1 MAFKPEDN
9 APLSAE
15 LGRRGEKEKQN
26 PSAEEG
32 ARSRLGGG
40 ESCSLQIQQST
51 WLHGVVGHVK
61 GLSGASTNINHTS
74 RPAHSS
80 AAQPGSPEKA
90 LGVLGGAEAGCR
102 RASLF
107 RMPLCAPS
115 LMHLPPRGSVSGSL
129 RSETWTALT
138 AGSTPAGPCGH
149 RRSGLAWE
157 ETLPRSLA
165 RLLGRR
171 VDERKMKA
179 RAPPPPGKPAAPD
192 VHGGWKPSRDVS
204 PGPQQKVLNMREDL
218 GRRVVD
224 ITVVLPSG
232 LEKETVVNGS
242 HAMMDLLVELCLQNH
257 LNPST
262 HALEIRSSENQ
273 QPLSFKPNT
282 LVGTLNV
289 HTVFLKEKVPEAKVK
304 AGPSKVPEKTVRLV
318 VNYLRTQKAVVRVSP
333 VVPLAA
339 ILPLICAKC
348 GVSPEHVVLLR
359 DDVTGDELEL
369 SKSLSELGIKELY
382 AWDNKRETF
391 RKSSFGSDETDKE
404 KKKILGFFK
413 VNKRSSSKGCLTTPN
428 SPSVNSRST
437 TLGPSL
443 SLSSISGVSVKSDL
457 KKRRAP
463 PPPSGPRA
471 GPPMQDKASEKVS
484 LGSQADFQK
493 KKRRAPAPPPPQPPP
508 PSPLVPARTEDREEG
523 RKGRTGVGRQ
533 VPQKP
538 PRGAARGPPQLEL
551 PPPPPYPPPAAE
563 AGPPGCSG
571 TGAASLASDPR
582 PTLSLPL
589 GPGSPCSV
597 DGVPPVPP
605 EAEETVS
612 VGSCI
617 ASEDTTEDSGVM
629 SSPSDGISLDSQHDS
644 MKSKD
649 KWTTDQEDC
658 SDQDLVGTPE
668 LGPPKS
674 PSWERSSSGGWP
686 PRSETAASGE
696 HEDLRLSRWPQ
707 DTLAEPEEELGE
719 MENRSALS
727 NSAHGCPRDAAI
739 LDGDEEPIPVT
750 FIGEVLDDPVDAGL
764 FSNRNNNAG
773 SSDTGSTHSTKAPLP
788 PCQAAPGQ
796 QPGMGRAATPDPPSP
811 SEDAGKE
818 TKPAASSTWKD
829 VNPNK
834 TEPQTTSAPAL
845 HTRALDAREGKAS
858 GSAPSRTPPATGRLD
873 SQPVRETEGGAN
885 SDVSTPP
892 SWYQRGQHPGGSYG
906 LKYGLTTYKIVPP
919 KSEMRCYDRGV
930 SLSTGAIKI
939 DELGNLVSPQAP
951 VGRTLV
957 PGAPSLEAEPQPIG
971 KVKEFWRSNSTEE
984 PLGQPTGGSAKR
996 TPTPSTPAKPQPQEG
1011 RPRAEPT
1018 SPDPKGTVPPPHP
1031 EDGGPLEE
1039 RRSWPPTAA
1048 PRPEKVTAANTAEV
1062 HFLKPQRRTSSQYMA
1077 SAIAKRIG
1085 TQKVHLE
1092 TRVGNDGEGSA
1103 VGAHPGAHTGSPYR
1117 RSSTQDCPAGVLRNS
1132 HVPLVTASP
1141 RDQGPP
1147 GRSCGLSQRQ
1157 SASNQRTRSASDP
1170 RCTPDTTSPPP
1181 PCSGDDQT
1189 PGPALVNGSRWVPVP
1204 SEPPHSPR
1212 EIGTN
1217 GHAGREPLGR
1227 EEKPRLL
1234 STDAL
1239 ETDGTQP
1246 ASIFGPKKR
1255 FRPVV
1260 QRPAPKDMSLH
1271 SALMEAIHSAGGKDG
1286 LRKIAEHSPERGP
1299 KTPSHAEADSER
1311 SALLAAIRGHRGAC
1325 SLRKVSSS
1333 ASEELQSF
1341 RDAVLS
1347 AHGSGPPGPEDL
1359 GVQFPAAPPP
1369 PPPPATQTPITSR
1382 TAPRASSGP
1391 LSSPGDARQALL
1403 DAIRSGT
1410 GAARLRK
1417 VPLLV

>member
-1 MAFKPEDN
+1 MDA
-9 APLSAE
+9 
-15 LGRRGEKEKQN
+15 
-26 PSAEEG
+26 
-32 ARSRLGGG
+32 AR
-40 ESCSLQIQQST
+40 
-51 WLHGVVGHVK
+51 
-61 GLSGASTNINHTS
+61 A
-74 RPAHSS
+74 S
-80 AAQPGSPEKA
+80 AAK
-90 LGVLGGAEAGCR
+90 
-102 RASLF
+102 
-107 RMPLCAPS
+107 
-115 LMHLPPRGSVSGSL
+115 PPTG
-129 RSETWTALT
+129 
-138 AGSTPAGPCGH
+138 
-149 RRSGLAWE
+149 
-157 ETLPRSLA
+157 
-165 RLLGRR
+165 
-171 VDERKMKA
+171 RKMKA
-179 RAPPPPGKPAAPD
+179 RAPPPPGKPASPD
-192 VHGGWKPSRDVS
+192 VHGGWKPPHDVS
-204 PGPQQKVLNMREDL
+204 PGPQRKVLNMREDL

-304 AGPSKVPEKTVRLV
+304 AGPPKVPEKTVRLV

-333 VVPLAA
+333 EVPLAA

-382 AWDNKRETF
+382 AWDNKRVLLTKTQSEPALSCRETF

-413 VNKRSSSKGCLTTPN
+413 VNKRSSSKAPQIGQPGADSDEEAKTTLRRGSNGCLTTPN

-471 GPPMQDKASEKVS
+471 GPPVQDKASEKVS

-523 RKGRTGVGRQ
+523 RKGRTV
-533 VPQKP
+533 
-538 PRGAARGPPQLEL
+538 
-551 PPPPPYPPPAAE
+551 
-563 AGPPGCSG
+563 
-571 TGAASLASDPR
+571 
-582 PTLSLPL
+582 SLPL

-612 VGSCI
+612 VGSCF

-644 MKSKD
+644 TKSRD

-658 SDQDLVGTPE
+658 SDQDLAGTPE

-686 PRSETAASGE
+686 PRSETAASRE
-696 HEDLRLSRWPQ
+696 HEDLRVSRWPQ
-707 DTLAEPEEELGE
+707 DTLAEPEEELEETEDG
-719 MENRSALS
+719 SVLS

-796 QPGMGRAATPDPPSP
+796 QPGTGRAATPDPPSP

-845 HTRALDAREGKAS
+845 HTRALDAKEGEVR
-858 GSAPSRTPPATGRLD
+858 GSAPRGTPPATI
-873 SQPVRETEGGAN
+873 RETEGDAN

-919 KSEMRCYDRGV
+919 KSEMRCYDRGA

-951 VGRTLV
+951 AGRTIV
-957 PGAPSLEAEPQPIG
+957 PGAPTLEAEPQPIG

-984 PLGQPTGGSAKR
+984 PLGQPAGGSAKR

-1018 SPDPKGTVPPPHP
+1018 SPDPKGTVPPLHP
-1031 EDGGPLEE
+1031 EDGGALEE
-1039 RRSWPPTAA
+1039 RRSGPPTAA
-1048 PRPEKVTAANTAEV
+1048 PRPEKVTTTNTAEV
-1062 HFLKPQRRTSSQYMA
+1062 RFLKPQRRTSSQYMA

-1103 VGAHPGAHTGSPYR
+1103 VGAHPGVHAGSPYG
-1117 RSSTQDCPAGVLRNS
+1117 RSSTQDCPAGVLRSS

-1147 GRSCGLSQRQ
+1147 GRGCGLSQRQ
-1157 SASNQRTRSASDP
+1157 SSRNERTRSASDP

-1204 SEPPHSPR
+1204 GEPPHSPR
-1212 EIGTN
+1212 ETGTN
-1217 GHAGREPLGR
+1217 GHAGRESLGR
-1227 EEKPRLL
+1227 EEKPHLL

-1239 ETDGTQP
+1239 EADGTQP

-1260 QRPAPKDMSLH
+1260 QRPAPKDTSLH
-1271 SALMEAIHSAGGKDG
+1271 SALMEAIHSAGGKDR
-1286 LRKIAEHSPERGP
+1286 LRKVAEHSPQQGP

-1325 SLRKVSSS
+1325 GLRKVSSS

-1359 GVQFPAAPPP
+1359 GVHFPAAPPP

-1382 TAPRASSGP
+1382 TASRASSGP
-1391 LSSPGDARQALL
+1391 PSSPGDARQALL
-1403 DAIRSGT
+1403 AAIRSGT

>member
-1 MAFKPEDN
+1 MV
-9 APLSAE
+9 PL
-15 LGRRGEKEKQN
+15 
-26 PSAEEG
+26 
-32 ARSRLGGG
+32 
-40 ESCSLQIQQST
+40 
-51 WLHGVVGHVK
+51 
-61 GLSGASTNINHTS
+61 LS
-74 RPAHSS
+74 PCVL
-80 AAQPGSPEKA
+80 SP
-90 LGVLGGAEAGCR
+90 
-102 RASLF
+102 
-107 RMPLCAPS
+107 
-115 LMHLPPRGSVSGSL
+115 PPR
-129 RSETWTALT
+129 
-138 AGSTPAGPCGH
+138 
-149 RRSGLAWE
+149 
-157 ETLPRSLA
+157 
-165 RLLGRR
+165 
-171 VDERKMKA
+171 RKMKA
-179 RAPPPPGKPAAPD
+179 RAPPPPGKPASPD
-192 VHGGWKPSRDVS
+192 VHGGWKPPHDVS
-204 PGPQQKVLNMREDL
+204 PGPQRKVLNMREDL

-304 AGPSKVPEKTVRLV
+304 AGPPKVPEVSSTGDPLSPKGACG
-318 VNYLRTQKAVVRVSP
+318 YLRSVEAVVRVSP
-333 VVPLAA
+333 EVPLAA

-413 VNKRSSSKGCLTTPN
+413 VNKRSSSKAPQIGQSGADSDEEAKTTLRRGSNGCLTTPN
-428 SPSVNSRST
+428 CPSVNSRST

-471 GPPMQDKASEKVS
+471 GPPVQDKASEKVS

-563 AGPPGCSG
+563 AGLPGCSG

-612 VGSCI
+612 VGSCF

-644 MKSKD
+644 TKSRD

-658 SDQDLVGTPE
+658 SDQDLAGTPE

-686 PRSETAASGE
+686 PRSETAASRE
-696 HEDLRLSRWPQ
+696 HEDLRVSRWPQ
-707 DTLAEPEEELGE
+707 DTLAEPEEELEETEDG
-719 MENRSALS
+719 SVLS

-796 QPGMGRAATPDPPSP
+796 QPGTGRAATPDPPSP

-845 HTRALDAREGKAS
+845 HTLPWMQRRARYVVLLPEGRHPPPSGREG
-858 GSAPSRTPPATGRLD
+858 D
-873 SQPVRETEGGAN
+873 AN

-919 KSEMRCYDRGV
+919 KSEMRCYDRGA

-951 VGRTLV
+951 AGRTIV
-957 PGAPSLEAEPQPIG
+957 PGAPTLEAEPQPIG

-984 PLGQPTGGSAKR
+984 PLGQPAGGSAKR

-1018 SPDPKGTVPPPHP
+1018 SPDPKGTVPPLHP
-1031 EDGGPLEE
+1031 EDGGALEE
-1039 RRSWPPTAA
+1039 QRSGPPTAA
-1048 PRPEKVTAANTAEV
+1048 PRPEKVTTTNTAEV
-1062 HFLKPQRRTSSQYMA
+1062 RFLKPQRRTSSQYMA

-1103 VGAHPGAHTGSPYR
+1103 VGAHPGAHAGSPYG
-1117 RSSTQDCPAGVLRNS
+1117 RSSTQDCPAGVLRSS

-1157 SASNQRTRSASDP
+1157 SSRNQRTRSASDP

-1204 SEPPHSPR
+1204 GEPPHSPR
-1212 EIGTN
+1212 ETGTN
-1217 GHAGREPLGR
+1217 GHAGRESLGR
-1227 EEKPRLL
+1227 EEKPHLL

-1239 ETDGTQP
+1239 EADGTQP

-1260 QRPAPKDMSLH
+1260 QRPAPKDTSLH
-1271 SALMEAIHSAGGKDG
+1271 SALMEAIHSAGGKDR
-1286 LRKIAEHSPERGP
+1286 LRKVAEHSPQQGP

-1325 SLRKVSSS
+1325 GLRKVSSS

-1369 PPPPATQTPITSR
+1369 PPPPPPATQTPITSR
-1382 TAPRASSGP
+1382 TASRASSGP
-1391 LSSPGDARQALL
+1391 PSSPGDARQALL
-1403 DAIRSGT
+1403 AAIRSGT

>member
-1 MAFKPEDN
+1 MDA
-9 APLSAE
+9 
-15 LGRRGEKEKQN
+15 
-26 PSAEEG
+26 
-32 ARSRLGGG
+32 AR
-40 ESCSLQIQQST
+40 
-51 WLHGVVGHVK
+51 
-61 GLSGASTNINHTS
+61 A
-74 RPAHSS
+74 S
-80 AAQPGSPEKA
+80 AAK
-90 LGVLGGAEAGCR
+90 
-102 RASLF
+102 
-107 RMPLCAPS
+107 
-115 LMHLPPRGSVSGSL
+115 PPTG
-129 RSETWTALT
+129 
-138 AGSTPAGPCGH
+138 
-149 RRSGLAWE
+149 
-157 ETLPRSLA
+157 
-165 RLLGRR
+165 
-171 VDERKMKA
+171 RKMKA
-179 RAPPPPGKPAAPD
+179 RAPPPPGKPASPD

-304 AGPSKVPEKTVRLV
+304 AGPPKVPEKTVRLV

-413 VNKRSSSKGCLTTPN
+413 VNKRSSSKAPQIGQPGADSDEEAKSTLRRGSNGCLTTPN

-471 GPPMQDKASEKVS
+471 GPPVQDKASEKVS

-563 AGPPGCSG
+563 AGPPGCSE
-571 TGAASLASDPR
+571 TGAASLASDLR

-658 SDQDLVGTPE
+658 SDQDLAGTPE

-719 MENRSALS
+719 MEDRSALS

-764 FSNRNNNAG
+764 FSNRNNNAS
-773 SSDTGSTHSTKAPLP
+773 SSDTGSTHDTKAPLP
-788 PCQAAPGQ
+788 PCRAAPGQ
-796 QPGMGRAATPDPPSP
+796 QPGTGRAATPNPPSP
-811 SEDAGKE
+811 EDAGKE

-845 HTRALDAREGKAS
+845 HTRALDAREGKAR
-858 GSAPSRTPPATGRLD
+858 GSAPSGTPPATGRLD

-951 VGRTLV
+951 VGRTIV

-1117 RSSTQDCPAGVLRNS
+1117 SSTQDCPAGVLRNS

-1170 RCTPDTTSPPP
+1170 RCMPDTTSPPP

-1347 AHGSGPPGPEDL
+1347 AHGSGPPGPEDV
-1359 GVQFPAAPPP
+1359 GAQFPAAPPPP

-1382 TAPRASSGP
+1382 TASRASSGP

-1417 VPLLV
+1417 VPRDPKHLDVNCIHPLPPVISASDFADRANPADVETGAQDGEPAGTHWGRESGKDLWAWMITQKWSKLPVTVLKASRQTYGCVHGKGNRPHQGL

>member
-1 MAFKPEDN
+1 MVTCAVTDSWSP
-9 APLSAE
+9 PLIVCH
-15 LGRRGEKEKQN
+15 L
-26 PSAEEG
+26 
-32 ARSRLGGG
+32 
-40 ESCSLQIQQST
+40 SLSSVT
-51 WLHGVVGHVK
+51 WR
-61 GLSGASTNINHTS
+61 T
-74 RPAHSS
+74 
-80 AAQPGSPEKA
+80 
-90 LGVLGGAEAGCR
+90 
-102 RASLF
+102 ASL
-107 RMPLCAPS
+107 
-115 LMHLPPRGSVSGSL
+115 
-129 RSETWTALT
+129 
-138 AGSTPAGPCGH
+138 
-149 RRSGLAWE
+149 
-157 ETLPRSLA
+157 
-165 RLLGRR
+165 
-171 VDERKMKA
+171 RKMKA
-179 RAPPPPGKPAAPD
+179 RAPPPPGKPASPD

-304 AGPSKVPEKTVRLV
+304 AGPPKVPEKTVRLV

-471 GPPMQDKASEKVS
+471 GPPVQDKASEKVS

-523 RKGRTGVGRQ
+523 RKGRTV
-533 VPQKP
+533 
-538 PRGAARGPPQLEL
+538 
-551 PPPPPYPPPAAE
+551 
-563 AGPPGCSG
+563 
-571 TGAASLASDPR
+571 
-582 PTLSLPL
+582 SLPL

-658 SDQDLVGTPE
+658 SDQDLAGTPE

-707 DTLAEPEEELGE
+707 DTLAEREEELGE

-796 QPGMGRAATPDPPSP
+796 QPGTGRAATPDPPSP

-1157 SASNQRTRSASDP
+1157 SASNQRTRSAYDP

-1369 PPPPATQTPITSR
+1369 PPPPPPATQTPITSR

>member
-1 MAFKPEDN
+1 MV
-9 APLSAE
+9 PL
-15 LGRRGEKEKQN
+15 
-26 PSAEEG
+26 
-32 ARSRLGGG
+32 
-40 ESCSLQIQQST
+40 
-51 WLHGVVGHVK
+51 
-61 GLSGASTNINHTS
+61 LS
-74 RPAHSS
+74 PCVL
-80 AAQPGSPEKA
+80 SP
-90 LGVLGGAEAGCR
+90 
-102 RASLF
+102 
-107 RMPLCAPS
+107 
-115 LMHLPPRGSVSGSL
+115 PPR
-129 RSETWTALT
+129 
-138 AGSTPAGPCGH
+138 
-149 RRSGLAWE
+149 
-157 ETLPRSLA
+157 
-165 RLLGRR
+165 
-171 VDERKMKA
+171 RKMKA
-179 RAPPPPGKPAAPD
+179 RAPPPPGKPASPD
-192 VHGGWKPSRDVS
+192 VHGGWKPPHDVS
-204 PGPQQKVLNMREDL
+204 PGPQRKVLNMREDL

-304 AGPSKVPEKTVRLV
+304 AGPPKVPEVSSTGDPLSPKGACG
-318 VNYLRTQKAVVRVSP
+318 YLRSVEAVVRVSP
-333 VVPLAA
+333 EVPLAA

-413 VNKRSSSKGCLTTPN
+413 VNKRSSSKAPQIGQSGADSDEEAKTTLRRGSNGCLTTPN
-428 SPSVNSRST
+428 CPSVNSRST

-471 GPPMQDKASEKVS
+471 GPPVQDKASEKVS

-563 AGPPGCSG
+563 AGLPGCSG

-612 VGSCI
+612 VGSCF

-644 MKSKD
+644 TKSRD

-658 SDQDLVGTPE
+658 SDQDLAGTPE

-686 PRSETAASGE
+686 PRSETAASRE
-696 HEDLRLSRWPQ
+696 HEDLRVSRWPQ
-707 DTLAEPEEELGE
+707 DTLAEPEEELEETEDG
-719 MENRSALS
+719 SVLS

-796 QPGMGRAATPDPPSP
+796 QPGTGRAATPDPPSP

-845 HTRALDAREGKAS
+845 HTLPWMQRRARYVVLLPEG
-858 GSAPSRTPPATGRLD
+858 RHPPI
-873 SQPVRETEGGAN
+873 RETEGDAN

-919 KSEMRCYDRGV
+919 KSEMRCYDRGA

-951 VGRTLV
+951 AGRTIV
-957 PGAPSLEAEPQPIG
+957 PGAPTLEAEPQPIG

-984 PLGQPTGGSAKR
+984 PLGQPAGGSAKR

-1018 SPDPKGTVPPPHP
+1018 SPDPKGTVPPLHP
-1031 EDGGPLEE
+1031 EDGGALEE
-1039 RRSWPPTAA
+1039 QRSGPPTAA
-1048 PRPEKVTAANTAEV
+1048 PRPEKVTTTNTAEV
-1062 HFLKPQRRTSSQYMA
+1062 RFLKPQRRTSSQYMA

-1103 VGAHPGAHTGSPYR
+1103 VGAHPGAHAGSPYG
-1117 RSSTQDCPAGVLRNS
+1117 RSSTQDCPAGVLRSS

-1157 SASNQRTRSASDP
+1157 SSRNQRTRSASDP

-1204 SEPPHSPR
+1204 GEPPHSPR
-1212 EIGTN
+1212 ETGTN
-1217 GHAGREPLGR
+1217 GHAGRESLGR
-1227 EEKPRLL
+1227 EEKPHLL

-1239 ETDGTQP
+1239 EADGTQP

-1260 QRPAPKDMSLH
+1260 QRPAPKDTSLH
-1271 SALMEAIHSAGGKDG
+1271 SALMEAIHSAGGKDR
-1286 LRKIAEHSPERGP
+1286 LRKVAEHSPQQGP

-1325 SLRKVSSS
+1325 GLRKVSSS

-1369 PPPPATQTPITSR
+1369 PPPPPPATQTPITSR
-1382 TAPRASSGP
+1382 TASRASSGP
-1391 LSSPGDARQALL
+1391 PSSPGDARQALL
-1403 DAIRSGT
+1403 AAIRSGT

>member
-1 MAFKPEDN
+1 MDA
-9 APLSAE
+9 
-15 LGRRGEKEKQN
+15 
-26 PSAEEG
+26 
-32 ARSRLGGG
+32 AR
-40 ESCSLQIQQST
+40 
-51 WLHGVVGHVK
+51 
-61 GLSGASTNINHTS
+61 A
-74 RPAHSS
+74 S
-80 AAQPGSPEKA
+80 AAK
-90 LGVLGGAEAGCR
+90 
-102 RASLF
+102 
-107 RMPLCAPS
+107 
-115 LMHLPPRGSVSGSL
+115 PPTG
-129 RSETWTALT
+129 
-138 AGSTPAGPCGH
+138 
-149 RRSGLAWE
+149 
-157 ETLPRSLA
+157 
-165 RLLGRR
+165 
-171 VDERKMKA
+171 RKMKA
-179 RAPPPPGKPAAPD
+179 RAPPPPGKPASPD
-192 VHGGWKPSRDVS
+192 VHGGWKPPHDVS
-204 PGPQQKVLNMREDL
+204 PGPQRKVLNMREDL

-304 AGPSKVPEKTVRLV
+304 AGPPKVPEKTVRLV

-333 VVPLAA
+333 EVPLAA

-471 GPPMQDKASEKVS
+471 GPPVQDKASEKVS

-563 AGPPGCSG
+563 AGLPGCSG

-612 VGSCI
+612 VGSCF

-644 MKSKD
+644 TKSRD

-658 SDQDLVGTPE
+658 SDQDLAGTPE

-686 PRSETAASGE
+686 PRSETAASRE
-696 HEDLRLSRWPQ
+696 HEDLRVSRWPQ
-707 DTLAEPEEELGE
+707 DTLAEPEEELEETEDG
-719 MENRSALS
+719 SVLS

-796 QPGMGRAATPDPPSP
+796 QPGTGRAATPDPPSP

-845 HTRALDAREGKAS
+845 HTRALDAKEGEVR
-858 GSAPSRTPPATGRLD
+858 GSAPRGTPPATI
-873 SQPVRETEGGAN
+873 RETEGDAN

-919 KSEMRCYDRGV
+919 KSEMRCYDRGA

-951 VGRTLV
+951 AGRTIV
-957 PGAPSLEAEPQPIG
+957 PGAPTLEAEPQPIG

-984 PLGQPTGGSAKR
+984 PLGQPAGGSAKR

-1018 SPDPKGTVPPPHP
+1018 SPDPKGTVPPLHP
-1031 EDGGPLEE
+1031 EDGGALEE
-1039 RRSWPPTAA
+1039 RRSGPPTAA
-1048 PRPEKVTAANTAEV
+1048 PRPEKVTTTNTAEV
-1062 HFLKPQRRTSSQYMA
+1062 RFLKPQRRTSSQYMA

-1103 VGAHPGAHTGSPYR
+1103 VGAHPGVHAGSPYG
-1117 RSSTQDCPAGVLRNS
+1117 RSSTQDCPAGVLRSS

-1147 GRSCGLSQRQ
+1147 GRGCGLSQRQ
-1157 SASNQRTRSASDP
+1157 SSRNERTRSASDP

-1204 SEPPHSPR
+1204 GEPPHSPR
-1212 EIGTN
+1212 ETGTN
-1217 GHAGREPLGR
+1217 GHAGRESLGR
-1227 EEKPRLL
+1227 EEKPHLL

-1239 ETDGTQP
+1239 EADGTQP

-1260 QRPAPKDMSLH
+1260 QRPAPKDTSLH
-1271 SALMEAIHSAGGKDG
+1271 SALMEAIHSAGGKDR
-1286 LRKIAEHSPERGP
+1286 LRKVAEHSPQQGP

-1325 SLRKVSSS
+1325 GLRKVSSS

-1359 GVQFPAAPPP
+1359 GVHFPAAPPP

-1382 TAPRASSGP
+1382 TASRASSGP
-1391 LSSPGDARQALL
+1391 PSSPGDARQALL
-1403 DAIRSGT
+1403 AAIRSGT

>member
-523 RKGRTGVGRQ
+523 RKGRTV
-533 VPQKP
+533 
-538 PRGAARGPPQLEL
+538 
-551 PPPPPYPPPAAE
+551 
-563 AGPPGCSG
+563 
-571 TGAASLASDPR
+571 
-582 PTLSLPL
+582 SLPL

>member
-1 MAFKPEDN
+1 MDA
-9 APLSAE
+9 
-15 LGRRGEKEKQN
+15 
-26 PSAEEG
+26 
-32 ARSRLGGG
+32 AR
-40 ESCSLQIQQST
+40 
-51 WLHGVVGHVK
+51 
-61 GLSGASTNINHTS
+61 A
-74 RPAHSS
+74 S
-80 AAQPGSPEKA
+80 AAK
-90 LGVLGGAEAGCR
+90 
-102 RASLF
+102 
-107 RMPLCAPS
+107 
-115 LMHLPPRGSVSGSL
+115 PPTG
-129 RSETWTALT
+129 
-138 AGSTPAGPCGH
+138 
-149 RRSGLAWE
+149 
-157 ETLPRSLA
+157 
-165 RLLGRR
+165 
-171 VDERKMKA
+171 RKMKA
-179 RAPPPPGKPAAPD
+179 RAPPPPGKPASPD
-192 VHGGWKPSRDVS
+192 VHGGWKPPHDVS
-204 PGPQQKVLNMREDL
+204 PGPQRKVLNMREDL

-304 AGPSKVPEKTVRLV
+304 AGPPKVPEKTVRLV

-333 VVPLAA
+333 EVPLAA

-471 GPPMQDKASEKVS
+471 GPPVQDKASEKVS

-523 RKGRTGVGRQ
+523 RKGRTV
-533 VPQKP
+533 
-538 PRGAARGPPQLEL
+538 
-551 PPPPPYPPPAAE
+551 
-563 AGPPGCSG
+563 
-571 TGAASLASDPR
+571 
-582 PTLSLPL
+582 SLPL

-612 VGSCI
+612 VGSCF

-644 MKSKD
+644 TKSRD

-658 SDQDLVGTPE
+658 SDQDLAGTPE

-686 PRSETAASGE
+686 PRSETAASRE
-696 HEDLRLSRWPQ
+696 HEDLRVSRWPQ
-707 DTLAEPEEELGE
+707 DTLAEPEEELEETEDG
-719 MENRSALS
+719 SVLS

-796 QPGMGRAATPDPPSP
+796 QPGTGRAATPDPPSP

-845 HTRALDAREGKAS
+845 HTRALDAKEGEVR
-858 GSAPSRTPPATGRLD
+858 GSAPRGTPPATI
-873 SQPVRETEGGAN
+873 RETEGDAN

-919 KSEMRCYDRGV
+919 KSEMRCYDRGA

-951 VGRTLV
+951 AGRTIV
-957 PGAPSLEAEPQPIG
+957 PGAPTLEAEPQPIG

-984 PLGQPTGGSAKR
+984 PLGQPAGGSAKR

-1018 SPDPKGTVPPPHP
+1018 SPDPKGTVPPLHP
-1031 EDGGPLEE
+1031 EDGGALEE
-1039 RRSWPPTAA
+1039 RRSGPPTAA
-1048 PRPEKVTAANTAEV
+1048 PRPEKVTTTNTAEV
-1062 HFLKPQRRTSSQYMA
+1062 RFLKPQRRTSSQYMA

-1103 VGAHPGAHTGSPYR
+1103 VGAHPGVHAGSPYG
-1117 RSSTQDCPAGVLRNS
+1117 RSSTQDCPAGVLRSS

-1147 GRSCGLSQRQ
+1147 GRGCGLSQRQ
-1157 SASNQRTRSASDP
+1157 SSRNERTRSASDP

-1204 SEPPHSPR
+1204 GEPPHSPR
-1212 EIGTN
+1212 ETGTN
-1217 GHAGREPLGR
+1217 GHAGRESLGR
-1227 EEKPRLL
+1227 EEKPHLL

-1239 ETDGTQP
+1239 EADGTQP

-1260 QRPAPKDMSLH
+1260 QRPAPKDTSLH
-1271 SALMEAIHSAGGKDG
+1271 SALMEAIHSAGGKDR
-1286 LRKIAEHSPERGP
+1286 LRKVAEHSPQQGP

-1325 SLRKVSSS
+1325 GLRKVSSS

-1359 GVQFPAAPPP
+1359 GVHFPAAPPP

-1382 TAPRASSGP
+1382 TASRASSGP
-1391 LSSPGDARQALL
+1391 PSSPGDARQALL
-1403 DAIRSGT
+1403 AAIRSGT

>member
-1 MAFKPEDN
+1 MDA
-9 APLSAE
+9 
-15 LGRRGEKEKQN
+15 
-26 PSAEEG
+26 
-32 ARSRLGGG
+32 AR
-40 ESCSLQIQQST
+40 
-51 WLHGVVGHVK
+51 
-61 GLSGASTNINHTS
+61 A
-74 RPAHSS
+74 S
-80 AAQPGSPEKA
+80 AAK
-90 LGVLGGAEAGCR
+90 
-102 RASLF
+102 
-107 RMPLCAPS
+107 
-115 LMHLPPRGSVSGSL
+115 PPTG
-129 RSETWTALT
+129 
-138 AGSTPAGPCGH
+138 
-149 RRSGLAWE
+149 
-157 ETLPRSLA
+157 
-165 RLLGRR
+165 
-171 VDERKMKA
+171 RKMKA
-179 RAPPPPGKPAAPD
+179 RAPPPPGKPASPD
-192 VHGGWKPSRDVS
+192 VHGGWKPPHDVS
-204 PGPQQKVLNMREDL
+204 PGPQRKVLNMREDL

-304 AGPSKVPEKTVRLV
+304 AGPPKVPEKTVRLV

-333 VVPLAA
+333 EVPLAA

-382 AWDNKRETF
+382 AWDNKRVLLTKTQSEPALSCRETF

-413 VNKRSSSKGCLTTPN
+413 VNKRSSSKAPQIGQPGADSDEEAKTTLRRGSNGCLTTPN

-471 GPPMQDKASEKVS
+471 GPPVQDKASEKVS

-563 AGPPGCSG
+563 AGLPGCSG

-612 VGSCI
+612 VGSCF

-644 MKSKD
+644 TKSRD

-658 SDQDLVGTPE
+658 SDQDLAGTPE

-686 PRSETAASGE
+686 PRSETAASRE
-696 HEDLRLSRWPQ
+696 HEDLRVSRWPQ
-707 DTLAEPEEELGE
+707 DTLAEPEEELEETEDG
-719 MENRSALS
+719 SVLS

-796 QPGMGRAATPDPPSP
+796 QPGTGRAATPDPPSP

-845 HTRALDAREGKAS
+845 HTRALDAKEGEVR
-858 GSAPSRTPPATGRLD
+858 GSAPRGTPPATI
-873 SQPVRETEGGAN
+873 RETEGDAN

-919 KSEMRCYDRGV
+919 KSEMRCYDRGA

-951 VGRTLV
+951 AGRTIV
-957 PGAPSLEAEPQPIG
+957 PGAPTLEAEPQPIG

-984 PLGQPTGGSAKR
+984 PLGQPAGGSAKR

-1018 SPDPKGTVPPPHP
+1018 SPDPKGTVPPLHP
-1031 EDGGPLEE
+1031 EDGGALEE
-1039 RRSWPPTAA
+1039 RRSGPPTAA
-1048 PRPEKVTAANTAEV
+1048 PRPEKVTTTNTAEV
-1062 HFLKPQRRTSSQYMA
+1062 RFLKPQRRTSSQYMA

-1103 VGAHPGAHTGSPYR
+1103 VGAHPGVHAGSPYG
-1117 RSSTQDCPAGVLRNS
+1117 RSSTQDCPAGVLRSS

-1147 GRSCGLSQRQ
+1147 GRGCGLSQRQ
-1157 SASNQRTRSASDP
+1157 SSRNERTRSASDP

-1204 SEPPHSPR
+1204 GEPPHSPR
-1212 EIGTN
+1212 ETGTN
-1217 GHAGREPLGR
+1217 GHAGRESLGR
-1227 EEKPRLL
+1227 EEKPHLL

-1239 ETDGTQP
+1239 EADGTQP

-1260 QRPAPKDMSLH
+1260 QRPAPKDTSLH
-1271 SALMEAIHSAGGKDG
+1271 SALMEAIHSAGGKDR
-1286 LRKIAEHSPERGP
+1286 LRKVRLQNTARSRGQRPRPTRRRTASARPCWRPSEDTEAPAACGRCPPPPPRSSRASVMPCCPHTGRDPRGP
-1299 KTPSHAEADSER
+1299 KTSGSTSRPPRRRRPLRPPRPPSHPGR
-1311 SALLAAIRGHRGAC
+1311 R
-1325 SLRKVSSS
+1325 
-1333 ASEELQSF
+1333 
-1341 RDAVLS
+1341 
-1347 AHGSGPPGPEDL
+1347 PGP
-1359 GVQFPAAPPP
+1359 A
-1369 PPPPATQTPITSR
+1369 R
-1382 TAPRASSGP
+1382 APRAAPGMPGRPCWPPSAPAPGP
-1391 LSSPGDARQALL
+1391 RG
-1403 DAIRSGT
+1403 
-1410 GAARLRK
+1410 
-1417 VPLLV
+1417 